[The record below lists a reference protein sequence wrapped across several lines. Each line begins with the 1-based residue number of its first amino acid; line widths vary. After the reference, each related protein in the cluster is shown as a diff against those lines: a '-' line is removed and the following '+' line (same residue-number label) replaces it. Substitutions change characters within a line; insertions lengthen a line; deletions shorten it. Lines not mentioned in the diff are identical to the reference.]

1 MYLMEIILL
10 QSEIS
15 GRLFPM
21 KDNKTFQIQN
31 DTFYK
36 VAIYLL
42 NPVPEIAGKAL
53 MMQNSSSTP
62 TQMNVHHTCQG
73 HQREN

>member
-1 MYLMEIILL
+1 
-10 QSEIS
+10 
-15 GRLFPM
+15 M

-42 NPVPEIAGKAL
+42 NPVPEIAG
-53 MMQNSSSTP
+53 TP